1 MAALTICSEAE
12 TVGETVATSSPLD
25 AAAAAAASIN
35 KSINNCESCS
45 QCSQPAYPRPLFSP
59 LSFPYCVQL
68 SSAVRP
74 SFIRIF
80 QLTFKRRVF
89 PLRESG
95 PQLSDGRQPASQA
108 GRNGLLLM
116 APSGPFLRL
125 SITITFCQLRRRRNA
140 KSQTVATAPGPKQQQ
155 QQQRPSEATKVP
167 PTRVAREKKRQW
179 SSKRLKP
186 YWYLLCIFVYPINS
200 EVLGKSEQNPFVCS

>member
-1 MAALTICSEAE
+1 MAALTICTEAE

-25 AAAAAAASIN
+25 AAAAAASIN

-45 QCSQPAYPRPLFSP
+45 QCSQPAYPHPFSP
-59 LSFPYCVQL
+59 LSFLFFVQL
-68 SSAVRP
+68 SLAVRP

-95 PQLSDGRQPASQA
+95 PQLSDGRQPASQP

-140 KSQTVATAPGPKQQQ
+140 KSQTVATAPGPQQQ
-155 QQQRPSEATKVP
+155 QQQQTLSEATKVP

-179 SSKRLKP
+179 NWKRLKP
-186 YWYLLCIFVYPINS
+186 YWYLLCIFVYSINT

>member
-25 AAAAAAASIN
+25 AAAAASIN

-45 QCSQPAYPRPLFSP
+45 QCSQPAYPRPLFPP
-59 LSFPYCVQL
+59 LSFPFMVQL
-68 SSAVRP
+68 SLAVRP

-95 PQLSDGRQPASQA
+95 PQLSDGRQPASQP

-140 KSQTVATAPGPKQQQ
+140 KSQTVATAPGPQQQ
-155 QQQRPSEATKVP
+155 QQQQTPSEATKVP

-186 YWYLLCIFVYPINS
+186 YWYLLCIFVYSINS
-200 EVLGKSEQNPFVCS
+200 EVLGNFEQNPFVCS

>member
-25 AAAAAAASIN
+25 AAAASIN

-59 LSFPYCVQL
+59 LFFPFLVQL
-68 SSAVRP
+68 SLVVRP

-95 PQLSDGRQPASQA
+95 PQLSDGRQPASRP

-140 KSQTVATAPGPKQQQ
+140 KSQTVATAPGPQQQ
-155 QQQRPSEATKVP
+155 QQPQTPSEATKVP
-167 PTRVAREKKRQW
+167 PTRVARERDNGAR
-179 SSKRLKP
+179 SGLSHIDTCFAYSCTR
-186 YWYLLCIFVYPINS
+186 
-200 EVLGKSEQNPFVCS
+200 

>member
-1 MAALTICSEAE
+1 MLTICTEAE

-25 AAAAAAASIN
+25 AAAAAASIN

-59 LSFPYCVQL
+59 LSFLFLVQL
-68 SSAVRP
+68 SLAVRP

-95 PQLSDGRQPASQA
+95 PQLSDGRQPARPERPFIDGTIRSIF
-108 GRNGLLLM
+108 
-116 APSGPFLRL
+116 APLYNNYIL
-125 SITITFCQLRRRRNA
+125 S
-140 KSQTVATAPGPKQQQ
+140 ATATAQ
-155 QQQRPSEATKVP
+155 
-167 PTRVAREKKRQW
+167 REKPNGSHSPRATTTTT
-179 SSKRLKP
+179 SSK
-186 YWYLLCIFVYPINS
+186 
-200 EVLGKSEQNPFVCS
+200 